1 MKKTYVNFASILVA
15 ALCLAFTAC
24 NGMANSG
31 ETGTV
36 QVFIGGGAARAV
48 GGNGLPMFDGTNTT
62 ITVTDEDGELL
73 AQGATSVVLNVAIG
87 TKITVK
93 AVVTTATGK
102 WRDSQ
107 THTVKP
113 GVNNIDLKLSKTPKV
128 AANLLFSMKKDPS
141 GSTLL
146 SLNTADGT
154 SLLDGISDNPKPVT
168 ARDKIGRVYVLYK
181 DASSTPTRHLK
192 RFDVEGIEDTAF
204 SANFANALTAA
215 SISIS
220 AIDNIAIDRDEGYI
234 FLFKDNTVYC
244 FKEKDAH
251 SFESFSSDGFPT
263 VSASTKASAV
273 AVGDKVLFAV
283 YNDTLFACEFE
294 FENPPAPGN
303 KTLKFNTATS
313 ASANLEKLR
322 ANAGL
327 FGNDLLEC
335 TGLFAD
341 KSGVYCL
348 LKEQELHHEKLYA
361 LGQLVHY
368 TCSGSTLT
376 KKGETGL
383 NPAASTGDPIAFNA
397 QYFSNPI
404 GFIGYD
410 EENIYI
416 ADDGVN
422 IGYINENWR
431 IKGNKNRIAA
441 FNRKTK
447 TLTFSDTGATWYDE
461 KPKYPSGTKTLL
473 WEKQS
478 PAMVLSPMNYWIS
491 TDGTE
496 AFSATNKLF
505 ASSVSPGSAEKPTDV
520 FCYDQDGNLY
530 ILWKDSSS
538 RYRVRRFALKED
550 GSYNTQGADTSSLTF
565 FEISAIAVDISDG
578 QNILYYAYKDTNLS
592 ASAGSSGH
600 IKKYSWVLGAAF
612 STGSVDNSY
621 DVTFDADN
629 ASVTALAA
637 NKDGLFAGVKEK
649 YQPGGT
655 AWLYRLKIKK
665 YKKSNVTADSELVL
679 VNQAPVDTDLSG
691 KPIDNTFTGNIR
703 IQYGESINALQVFD
717 DILYALSSKSRE
729 IQKQAGIPYYTDSF
743 KSSGKLYK
751 IGRTNGTLSG
761 NAVVLAKKDWND
773 ANKIGYGFYRFIAVK
788 YDEAERIKF
797 IIASDGAW
805 DENGIAVGQQT
816 PKPPAHNYDKVLE
829 YDLAGSLQAEKNS
842 GGSFSKTLTVGSG
855 FGWD

>member
-24 NGMANSG
+24 NGMTNSG

-102 WRDSQ
+102 WRDSE

-128 AANLLFSMKKDPS
+128 AANLLFSMKKDLS

-146 SLNTADGT
+146 SLNTANGT
-154 SLLDGISDNPKPVT
+154 PLLDGISDNPKPVT

-181 DASSTPTRHLK
+181 DGNSGASLK
-192 RFDVEGIEDTAF
+192 RFNVEGIEDTAF

-220 AIDNIAIDRDEGYI
+220 AIDNIAIDRDEGSI

-244 FKEKDAH
+244 FKEDDH
-251 SFESFSSDGFPT
+251 SFESFSSDEFPT

-273 AVGDKVLFAV
+273 EVGDKVLFAV
-283 YNDTLFACEFE
+283 YNDTLFACKFK
-294 FENPPAPGN
+294 FQPLPTQGN
-303 KTLKFNTATS
+303 KTLKFNTTTS
-313 ASANLEKLR
+313 ASANLDKLR
-322 ANAGL
+322 SNAL
-327 FGNDLLEC
+327 IFGNDLPEC

-341 KSGVYCL
+341 DDEVYCL
-348 LKEQELHHEKLYA
+348 LTQQKYEAGRKYA
-361 LGQLVHY
+361 LGQLVRY
-368 TCSGSTLT
+368 EYSGSGSGSTLT

-473 WEKQS
+473 WGKDGNQEFR
-478 PAMVLSPMNYWIS
+478 YWIGE
-491 TDGTE
+491 DGTE
-496 AFSATNKLF
+496 VFSEKNKLF

-538 RYRVRRFALKED
+538 HYRVRRFELNEN
-550 GSYNTQGADTSSLTF
+550 GSYNTQGTDTSSLTF
-565 FEISAIAVDISDG
+565 FDISAIAVDISDG
-578 QNILYYAYKDTNLS
+578 QNILYYAYKDTSPS
-592 ASAGSSGH
+592 ASSSSGH

-612 STGSVDNSY
+612 GTGAVDNLY

-655 AWLYRLKIKK
+655 ALYWLKIKK
-665 YKKSNVTADSELVL
+665 YKKTDGSPDGDLTLVAQGL
-679 VNQAPVDTDLSG
+679 ETTNLSG
-691 KPIDNTFTGNIR
+691 VSIDLASFSETSYIKN
-703 IQYGESINALQVFD
+703 GESINALQIFD
-717 DILYALSSKSRE
+717 GVLYALSSKSRE
-729 IQKQAGIPYYTDSF
+729 IQKQDGGFPYYTDAF

-805 DENGIAVGQQT
+805 DENGIAGKVS
-816 PKPPAHNYDKVLE
+816 PPEVANGNTDRVLE
-829 YDLAGSLQAEKNS
+829 YDLKGNLQAEREA
-842 GGSFSKTLTVGSG
+842 GGSFSKTLMIGSG
-855 FGWD
+855 FDWN